1 MVAAV
6 SSTSSSC
13 IQFQLGVQIIFITFF
28 TKHCWHS
35 WFVMGV
41 LSDDM
46 SLSSKEKKTVFGA
59 VVVVVVVVV
68 VVMGLGFTMTVV
80 VQRIYAGGKDWM
92 IA

>member
-1 MVAAV
+1 MVAAA
-6 SSTSSSC
+6 SSSSSSSSSC

-35 WFVMGV
+35 LFVIGG

-59 VVVVVVVVV
+59 VVVVVM
-68 VVMGLGFTMTVV
+68 MGLGFLMTVV
-80 VQRIYAGGKDWM
+80 VQRIYAAGKDWM

>member
-1 MVAAV
+1 MVAA
-6 SSTSSSC
+6 SSSSSC

-35 WFVMGV
+35 LFEMGG

-59 VVVVVVVVV
+59 VVVVV
-68 VVMGLGFTMTVV
+68 MMDLGFPMTVV

-92 IA
+92 TA

>member
-1 MVAAV
+1 MVASA
-6 SSTSSSC
+6 SSSSSSC
-13 IQFQLGVQIIFITFF
+13 IQFQLGVQIILITFF

-35 WFVMGV
+35 LVVIGG

-59 VVVVVVVVV
+59 VVVAVM
-68 VVMGLGFTMTVV
+68 MGLGFTMMVL

>member
-35 WFVMGV
+35 WFVMGM

-59 VVVVVVVVV
+59 VGVVVV
-68 VVMGLGFTMTVV
+68 VVMGLGFMMTVV

>member
-35 WFVMGV
+35 WFVMGM

-59 VVVVVVVVV
+59 VGVVVV